1 MVHCAVDHFGALLRT
16 IPCIQ
21 CTIPST
27 QHTIPKGAISPNST
41 YNLIRLIAL
50 MWGLPEVYGST
61 SVFDLINKSVHE
73 GILRQILDPFCLQPE
88 VEIVCFVELYASIS
102 YVLKKEGWISD
113 LLVKATAFIMK
124 HIRDIF
130 SGNRKIMAGII
141 VRSR

>member
-50 MWGLPEVYGST
+50 MWGLPEVSRQVFESLYSEAGFFFIFKNFKPPQAVKCWLIANGNEDLSHNRRYCTYIILAAPGS
-61 SVFDLINKSVHE
+61 
-73 GILRQILDPFCLQPE
+73 
-88 VEIVCFVELYASIS
+88 
-102 YVLKKEGWISD
+102 
-113 LLVKATAFIMK
+113 
-124 HIRDIF
+124 
-130 SGNRKIMAGII
+130 
-141 VRSR
+141 

>member
-50 MWGLPEVYGST
+50 MWGLPEVTTVKG
-61 SVFDLINKSVHE
+61 KGPE
-73 GILRQILDPFCLQPE
+73 RDPSKQDPKRACTM
-88 VEIVCFVELYASIS
+88 IS
-102 YVLKKEGWISD
+102 YVDISLPMGDADIPMYIEEGYP
-113 LLVKATAFIMK
+113 LLPP
-124 HIRDIF
+124 
-130 SGNRKIMAGII
+130 AG
-141 VRSR
+141 VDQQDASALLRASA

>member
-50 MWGLPEVYGST
+50 MWGLPEVPGFQVRVSQTLLPGFRVGLSVQTTRESGCESRDQIRVRRGYEVSRLKGTLQKYVGLYTT
-61 SVFDLINKSVHE
+61 SPGH
-73 GILRQILDPFCLQPE
+73 
-88 VEIVCFVELYASIS
+88 
-102 YVLKKEGWISD
+102 
-113 LLVKATAFIMK
+113 
-124 HIRDIF
+124 
-130 SGNRKIMAGII
+130 
-141 VRSR
+141 